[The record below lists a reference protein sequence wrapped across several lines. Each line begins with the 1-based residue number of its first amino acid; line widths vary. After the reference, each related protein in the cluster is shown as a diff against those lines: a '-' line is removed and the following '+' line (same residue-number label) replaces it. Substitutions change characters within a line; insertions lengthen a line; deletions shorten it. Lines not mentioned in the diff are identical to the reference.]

1 MSEDFQDDFAFEAAD
16 DAADEGLSLLL
27 DIDGYEG
34 PLHLLLELARK
45 QKVDL
50 AKISILELAEQYIA
64 FIKNATDLRIELAAD
79 YLVMASWLAYL
90 KSRLILPKE
99 SEEKALPEA
108 DELAAHLAFRLQR
121 LEAMRRAA
129 DGLFRLPMT
138 GQSVFVH
145 GMAVGL
151 RSRTTPLY
159 SAELL
164 DILKAYGDSRSKT
177 TIGNYKLPRLKV
189 MSLEDARDRL
199 RRVILAMADTDTDWA
214 ILETL
219 LPMPHDLE
227 EEVPSRSIRASSLLA
242 GLELAKE
249 GDIEMRQSGVF
260 TPIYVRKAQL
270 GHSPNVDPV
279 NEHSKSKTRED
290 ETP

>member
-1 MSEDFQDDFAFEAAD
+1 MSEDFQDDLAFEAAD

-64 FIKNATDLRIELAAD
+64 FIKGAKDLRIELAAD

-99 SEEKALPEA
+99 EEESLMPEA

-129 DGLFRLPMT
+129 EGLFRLPIT
-138 GQSVFVH
+138 GQNVFAH
-145 GMAVGL
+145 GMPAGL

-159 SAELL
+159 NAELL
-164 DILKAYGDSRSKT
+164 DILKAYGESRSKA
-177 TIGNYKLPRLKV
+177 TIRNYKLPRPKV

-199 RRVILAMADTDTDWA
+199 RRAMLSVGLDMTEWSELDN
-214 ILETL
+214 L
-219 LPMPHDLE
+219 LPLPTDLE
-227 EEVPSRSIRASSLLA
+227 EEVPTRSIRASSLLA

-249 GDIEMRQSGVF
+249 GDIEIRQTGVF
-260 TPIYVRKAQL
+260 TPIYVRRAQ
-270 GHSPNVDPV
+270 G
-279 NEHSKSKTRED
+279 KSRSED
-290 ETP
+290 EADSVSDETKEGIT